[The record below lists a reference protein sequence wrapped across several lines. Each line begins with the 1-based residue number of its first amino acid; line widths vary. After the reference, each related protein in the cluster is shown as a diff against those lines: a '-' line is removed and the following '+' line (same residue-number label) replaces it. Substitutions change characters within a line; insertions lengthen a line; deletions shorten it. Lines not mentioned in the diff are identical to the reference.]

1 MFTKIKQYFEE
12 VVIEIK
18 QTTWP
23 SKDST
28 KNMTLLV
35 VVVAS
40 LIAFYLGGIDFLLQK
55 IMATLI

>member
-1 MFTKIKQYFEE
+1 MFTKIKQYFRE
-12 VVIEIK
+12 VITEIK

-23 SKDST
+23 TKDNT

-35 VVVAS
+35 VAVAT